1 MRWLSTG
8 RVARVE
14 GPSRRCHQWPS
25 ANGRSHSGCRSWRSW
40 ERTARRSGDKLT
52 LHAFIGTAGMISAA
66 LKPSRTKPAPS
77 LYRTAGGK
85 PSGQAQRNTVSVS

>member
-1 MRWLSTG
+1 MRRLSSG

-25 ANGRSHSGCRSWRSW
+25 ANGRSHSDCRSWRSW

-52 LHAFIGTAGMISAA
+52 LHTFIGAAPHDFRSSETFPDEAGA
-66 LKPSRTKPAPS
+66 K
-77 LYRTAGGK
+77 
-85 PSGQAQRNTVSVS
+85 SVSNCGR